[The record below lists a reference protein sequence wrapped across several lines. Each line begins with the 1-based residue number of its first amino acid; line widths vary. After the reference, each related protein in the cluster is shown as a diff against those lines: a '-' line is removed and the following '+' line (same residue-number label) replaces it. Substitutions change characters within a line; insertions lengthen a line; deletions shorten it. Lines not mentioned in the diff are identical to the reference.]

1 MKKSKKITALILAAM
16 LAVSSSAAMAVTVSA
31 EENTA
36 VAYSSSDTK
45 SWGDYDYQVLD
56 DGTVEIMHYKGS
68 DNNLVI
74 PSEIDGKKVTS
85 IGDLYSNKDII
96 SVEIPNSVTSIGGL
110 AFYDCTNLTEVKIP
124 NQNKTYLH

>member
-96 SVEIPNSVTSIGGL
+96 SVEIPNSVTSIGVWHFMIVQIL
-110 AFYDCTNLTEVKIP
+110 QK
-124 NQNKTYLH
+124 